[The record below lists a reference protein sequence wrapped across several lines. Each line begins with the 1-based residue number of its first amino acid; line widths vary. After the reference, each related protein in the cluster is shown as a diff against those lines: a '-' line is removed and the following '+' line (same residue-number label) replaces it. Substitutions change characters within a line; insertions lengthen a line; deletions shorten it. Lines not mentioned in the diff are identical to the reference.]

1 MSPATAT
8 KQRKKTAALPVPK
21 TAEEAELLLADIGR
35 AQRQVSTI
43 ENRMND
49 RLAKIKQEFE
59 EQAKPLNDE
68 IEEKFAALHAWAE
81 SNKEN
86 LLKGKAKTA
95 KLATGELS
103 WRTTPP
109 SVSIRNQK
117 VVLEILKQRGL
128 NALIRSKDEV
138 NKEAILADPSQVKD
152 IKQIVVKQRE
162 EFVAKP
168 YESAIEKV
176 ETITEGE

>member
-1 MSPATAT
+1 MSKAT
-8 KQRKKTAALPVPK
+8 RIKTQALPVPK
-21 TAEEAELLLADIGR
+21 TAAQAEQLLADIGR

-68 IEEKFAALHAWAE
+68 IEQKFAALHAWAE
-81 SNKEN
+81 ANKGE
-86 LLKGKAKTA
+86 LLKGKTKTA

-117 VVLEILKQRGL
+117 VVLEILKQREL
-128 NALIRSKDEV
+128 HDLIRNKEEV
-138 NKEAILADPSQVKD
+138 NKEAVLANPERVGD
-152 IKQIVVKQRE
+152 IKQIKVVQRE
-162 EFVAKP
+162 EFAAKP
-168 YESAIEKV
+168 YGSEIEKV
-176 ETITEGE
+176 ETVNKEAA